1 MISGTTTN
9 GQPLIGNINKTG
21 LLNFTITDRKGHHSY
36 FWGNI
41 NIENNVLQG
50 KWGIE
55 NNESDGNFIL
65 NL

>member
-21 LLNFTITDRKGHHSY
+21 LLNFTITDRKGNHSY

-55 NNESDGNFIL
+55 NNE
-65 NL
+65 